1 MKNLIFLLF
10 LLLIQIGVSAQN
22 YSFKN
27 LVGYWKSGDGGAIEV
42 IDSSK
47 IFIVYGDE
55 KKKIASYQADFSK
68 NPCWF
73 DFDIKD
79 STQNL
84 SLKSLLLFVNDDLLQ
99 WQVFDDGV
107 RPSNFNSEK
116 GDIVYLRRNK

>member
-1 MKNLIFLLF
+1 MKNLICLLVLM
-10 LLLIQIGVSAQN
+10 LLQFCVSAQN

-27 LVGYWKSGDGGAIEV
+27 FVGYWKSGDGGAIEV

-68 NPCWF
+68 EPCWF

-79 STQNL
+79 SSQNL

-99 WQVFDDGV
+99 WQVFDDGT
-107 RPSNFNSEK
+107 RPSNFNSQK
-116 GDIVYLRRNK
+116 GDIVYLRRKK

>member
-1 MKNLIFLLF
+1 MKNLIWLLF
-10 LLLIQIGVSAQN
+10 LMLLHFGASSQKYN
-22 YSFKN
+22 FNN

-68 NPCWF
+68 DPCWF

-79 STQNL
+79 SSQNL

-99 WQVFDDGV
+99 WQVFDDGI
-107 RPSNFNSEK
+107 RPSNFNSQS
-116 GDIVYLRRNK
+116 GDIVYLRRKK